1 MNLLFADCIYSITAN
16 LMNISFNSYFGT
28 YMQQFIA
35 LVFLLTSIGFMA
47 NVNANT
53 NTDLSIKGRLLN
65 ESGQPLSNIAVSVN
79 GQSVMTNKQGNF
91 VMPVANKDIYQLSF
105 ENKGYFPSIQTFSH
119 FELFTQKTA
128 GKQALI
134 ADVILVEKAKKRVML
149 AFGGD
154 VMMGRRYYKPY
165 FGDSVLIAENNKL
178 ADSKAVVE
186 NIKPYMSIADY
197 AAVNLE
203 TQVADE
209 KPAERAPKSVTFYS
223 QPEVLDALAWA
234 GVDYVSLGNNHTYDY
249 LNSGLDSTLKFLQ
262 QSPLGFSGAG
272 FTEQQA
278 LKAHQQTIKGTE
290 FSMLGYVGWEG
301 NPKQKQTANDK
312 HGGAAYG
319 SMKNIINSVS
329 QEVSQDRVAIVQYH
343 GSQEYANSP
352 TGVTEQRLKS
362 ALDNGATLAIAHHPH
377 VTQGLEL
384 YDNKLIAYSMGNFIF
399 DQNFSA
405 TQHSFILYVW
415 LDEGKFHRAEIV
427 PLYVKG
433 YKPTPAT
440 GSNRYTVMKRLTE
453 LSKVRNTLISQ
464 SGGHGVITS
473 KTAVVK
479 VKPVSN
485 LQVNANSSA
494 DTSVEYQLTFAQG
507 SKVANLY
514 HLPWDKQLSE
524 ILIDDEK
531 VKYRLGKNLVNGSNF
546 ESFATFDS
554 PERGIFFD
562 RSVMG
567 LNNHGVSGDRSIG
580 LTLNNQQATSFGVKS
595 FWRVYSASRPMTIKA
610 NYQSKNAVKL
620 HYYWQGRKNRQK
632 LFDAFK
638 NSPKNL
644 IKTVELTGKEQ
655 WQNVEVDFNSP
666 RIGYKSYRILVEAE
680 LVDGITTQLN
690 IDDFAVIEWHSAFTS
705 NPTPQFFSIDSRQPT
720 YLGLNQV
727 STEAVMVTSK

>member
-1 MNLLFADCIYSITAN
+1 MRQFISLLFLVISLGGLQNVSAN
-16 LMNISFNSYFGT
+16 E
-28 YMQQFIA
+28 A
-35 LVFLLTSIGFMA
+35 H
-47 NVNANT
+47 
-53 NTDLSIKGRLLN
+53 SIKGRLLN
-65 ESGQPLSNIAVSVN
+65 EVQQPLSNIAVTINNKSVFSDQH
-79 GQSVMTNKQGNF
+79 GHF
-91 VMPVANKDIYQLSF
+91 VIPVNDEDIYQLSF

-119 FELFTQKTA
+119 FELFSKKGTK
-128 GKQALI
+128 KQASI
-134 ADVILVEKAKKRVML
+134 ADITLVAKVKKRVML

-154 VMMGRRYYKPY
+154 VMMDRRYYKPY
-165 FGDSVLIAENNKL
+165 FGDSILIHPETRL
-178 ADSKAVVE
+178 SDSKAIVE

-203 TQVADE
+203 TQIADK
-209 KPAERAPKSVTFYS
+209 KPGDRAPKSVTFYS
-223 QPEVLDALAWA
+223 RPEILDALVWA

-249 LNSGLDSTLKFLQ
+249 LEPGMASTLDFLQ
-262 QSPLGFSGAG
+262 KSPLGFSGAG
-272 FTEQQA
+272 MNEKQA
-278 LKAHQQTIKGTE
+278 LKAHRDTIKNTE

-301 NPKQKQTANDK
+301 SSDPTQTANHK

-319 SMKNIINSVS
+319 SMTNILNSVQ
-329 QEVSQDRVAIVQYH
+329 QEVNQDRVTIVQYH

-362 ALDNGATLAIAHHPH
+362 ALDNGAALAIAHHPH

-415 LDEGKFHRAEIV
+415 LDEGTFHRAEIV

-464 SGGHGVITS
+464 SGGHGVITA
-473 KTAVVK
+473 KTPIVK
-479 VKPVSN
+479 VKS
-485 LQVNANSSA
+485 ANNSQINVKPAA
-494 DTSVEYQLTFAQG
+494 DTSVKHQLTFSQG

-514 HLPWDKQLSE
+514 DLPWDKQLSE
-524 ILIDDEK
+524 ILIDDEQ

-554 PERGIFFD
+554 PERGVFFD
-562 RSVMG
+562 RSVMS
-567 LNNHGVSGDRSIG
+567 LNNYGVSGNTSIA
-580 LTLNNQQATSFGVKS
+580 LALNNQQATSFGVKS
-595 FWRVYSASRPMTIKA
+595 FWRVYSASRPLTIKA

-620 HYYWQGRKNRQK
+620 NYYWQGRKKRQK

-644 IKTVELTGKEQ
+644 IKTVELTGQAQ

-680 LVDGITTQLN
+680 LVDGTTSQLN
-690 IDDFAVIEWHSAFTS
+690 VDDFSVIEWHSAFTG
-705 NPTPQFFSIDSRQPT
+705 NPTPQFFSLDSRQPA
-720 YLGLNQV
+720 YIGLTQV
-727 STEAVMVTSK
+727 SGQGVTVISK

>member
-1 MNLLFADCIYSITAN
+1 MNIFFADCIYSITAN
-16 LMNISFNSYFGT
+16 LMKNPFNSLYGI
-28 YMQQFIA
+28 YMRQFIA
-35 LVFLLTSIGFMA
+35 VVFLLASTGFMT
-47 NVNANT
+47 NVNASK
-53 NTDLSIKGRLLN
+53 DLSIKGRLLD
-65 ESGQPLSNIAVSVN
+65 ESGQPLSNIVVSVN
-79 GQSVMTNKQGNF
+79 KQSVVTNKKGRF
-91 VMPVANKDIYQLSF
+91 VLPVISNEIYQINVDNKD
-105 ENKGYFPSIQTFSH
+105 YFPSIQTFSH
-119 FELFTQKTA
+119 FELFAKALTN
-128 GKQALI
+128 KQASI
-134 ADVILVEKAKKRVML
+134 ADIALVAKVNKRVML

-165 FGDSVLIAENNKL
+165 FGDAVLIDSKSKL

-186 NIKPYMSIADY
+186 HIKPYMSIADY

-203 TQVADE
+203 TQIADK

-249 LNSGLDSTLKFLQ
+249 LDSGLDSTLKFLQ

-319 SMKNIINSVS
+319 SMSNIINSVS
-329 QEVSQDRVAIVQYH
+329 EEVSQDRVAIVQYH

-362 ALDNGATLAIAHHPH
+362 ALDNGAALAIAHHPH

-440 GSNRYTVMKRLTE
+440 GMHRYTVMKRLTE
-453 LSKVRNTLISQ
+453 LSKIRNTVITQ
-464 SGGHGVITS
+464 SGGHGVITA
-473 KTAVVK
+473 KTPSLKTKSTNYAQ
-479 VKPVSN
+479 
-485 LQVNANSSA
+485 LSA
-494 DTSVEYQLTFAQG
+494 TPDTSVKHQLTFAQG

-514 HLPWDKQLSE
+514 HLPWHQQISQVLLPHEQL
-524 ILIDDEK
+524 
-531 VKYRLGKNLVNGSNF
+531 KYRFGTNLVNGSDF
-546 ESFATFDS
+546 ESFSTFDS
-554 PERGIFFD
+554 PERGWLFD
-562 RSVMG
+562 RE
-567 LNNHGVSGDRSIG
+567 LTKINTHGASGNASIG
-580 LTLNNQQATSFGVKS
+580 ITLEKNTPTMFGLQSFK
-595 FWRVYSASRPMTIKA
+595 RVFSASRPITIKA
-610 NYQSKNAVKL
+610 NYQSHDAIRVN
-620 HYYWQGRKNRQK
+620 YYWQGRKRKQK
-632 LFDAFK
+632 LFEAFN
-638 NSPKNL
+638 NSPKHL
-644 IKTVELTGKEQ
+644 IKTVELAGGKN
-655 WQNVEVDFNSP
+655 WQAVDVDFNSP
-666 RIGYKSYRILVEAE
+666 RIGYKSYRVLVEIE
-680 LVDGITTQLN
+680 RVDGSKGQVN
-690 IDDFAVIEWHSAFTS
+690 IDDFAVIEWHSAFSKGAKTE
-705 NPTPQFFSIDSRQPT
+705 FFSIDSSQPA
-720 YLGLNQV
+720 YIGLSQV
-727 STEAVMVTSK
+727 SDKAVTVISK